1 MIENVTPKYCSMK
14 IEADEFMEL
23 YKQNEV
29 VFVDI
34 RMKFETFTQRLKG
47 SKAKDMRL

>member
-1 MIENVTPKYCSMK
+1 MK

-29 VFVDI
+29 IFVDI
-34 RMKFETFTQRLKG
+34 RMKFETEAQRLKG